1 MPDTINLA
9 LLIIRVGLGAVFLA
23 HGIKHAMGRDKTTRW
38 FGSLGFKSPGLQWF
52 ASTAAEIGI
61 GVLLIVGLI
70 TSVAAA
76 GLIAVMVVAFW
87 TVHRSAGFFITS
99 FMKPDVDVEGYEYVL
114 TLAVMALALAVA
126 GPGEWSIDWLIDI
139 DGVTLAEYLDGR
151 AGLLLAAGGI
161 AAAFAQLA
169 AFWRPTATQTG

>member
-1 MPDTINLA
+1 MPETINLA
-9 LLIIRVGLGAVFLA
+9 LLIVRIGLGLVFLA
-23 HGIKHAMGRDKTTRW
+23 HGIKHAMGRDKTIGW
-38 FGSLGFKSPGLQWF
+38 FGSIGFKSPGFQWF
-52 ASTAAEIGI
+52 ASTATEIGI
-61 GVLLIVGLI
+61 GVLMIVGLI
-70 TSVAAA
+70 TSAAA
-76 GLIAVMVVAFW
+76 AALIAVMVVAFW

-99 FMKPDVDVEGYEYVL
+99 FMKPDVEVEGYEYVL

-151 AGLLLAAGGI
+151 AGLLLAGGGV

-169 AFWRPTATQTG
+169 VFWRPTTAQPG

>member
-1 MPDTINLA
+1 MPDTIDLA
-9 LLIIRVGLGAVFLA
+9 LVIIRIGLGVVLLA
-23 HGIKHAMGRDKTTRW
+23 HGIKHATGRDKTTRW
-38 FGSLGFKSPGLQWF
+38 FGSLGFKSPGFQWL
-52 ASTAAEIGI
+52 ASTATELGA
-61 GVLLIVGLI
+61 GVLLIAGLL

-76 GLIAVMVVAFW
+76 ALIAVMVVAFW

-99 FMKPDVDVEGYEYVL
+99 FMKPDVEVEGYEYVL

-151 AGLLLAAGGI
+151 IGLLLAAGGV
-161 AAAFAQLA
+161 AAAFTQLA
-169 AFWRPTATQTG
+169 IFWRPTATQ

>member
-9 LLIIRVGLGAVFLA
+9 LLIVRVGLGAVFLA
-23 HGIKHAMGRDKTTRW
+23 HGVKHAMGRDKTSRW
-38 FGSLGFKSPGLQWF
+38 FGSLGFKSPGFQWF
-52 ASTAAEIGI
+52 ASTATEIGV
-61 GVLLIVGLI
+61 GMLLIAGLL

-76 GLIAVMVVAFW
+76 ALIAVMVVAFW

-99 FMKPDVDVEGYEYVL
+99 FMKPDVEVEGYEYVL
-114 TLAVMALALAVA
+114 TLAIMALALAVA

-151 AGLLLAAGGI
+151 IGLLLAAGGVV
-161 AAAFAQLA
+161 AAFAQLA
-169 AFWRPTATQTG
+169 IFWRPASTR